1 MAIERNVENKK
12 KQTHLD
18 LCILEAC
25 EKGDKEA
32 VRKLLNQGASC
43 RAQRNGCRAIHVALR
58 HGHPGCAKILIS
70 HGAIINEANRYG
82 DTALIIASA
91 RGDVTGVK
99 ILMEAGADPSI
110 HNKEGRTAA
119 DCSKMNWSRKTADI
133 MSILQKTFDAA

>member
-1 MAIERNVENKK
+1 MCKVSPKSLTTINS
-12 KQTHLD
+12 
-18 LCILEAC
+18 
-25 EKGDKEA
+25 
-32 VRKLLNQGASC
+32 LLNGILLFLTN
-43 RAQRNGCRAIHVALR
+43 R
-58 HGHPGCAKILIS
+58 ILIS